1 MIPEWMDDLAT
12 LWSLTDFPE
21 WAVVWIVRAAQL
33 IVDAATW
40 LADRAPRLDLAGARR
55 FVVSLPG
62 FASLSG
68 SVAAGPA
75 GWLVAALAA
84 GVTLGVAFAW
94 ALGIGQ

>member
-12 LWSLTDFPE
+12 IWSLIDLLE
-21 WAVVWIVRAAQL
+21 WAGVKIIWAAGW

-40 LADRAPRLDLAGARR
+40 LADRASRLDLAGARR

-68 SVAAGPA
+68 SVAGGPA

-84 GVTLGVAFAW
+84 GVTLGVALAW